1 MKKRLI
7 QALLLSAMLVSLSAS
22 VAPVKGHKEIIETD
36 VAAQIE
42 STKELKNISLY
53 SGFCKSI
60 YNYGY
65 INNQIEEVTIQKK
78 DMYEGW
84 LTENVNVRTEPSL
97 NSEIL
102 EVKLFNTQITFFYY
116 NNDWVEI
123 ACDDKQ
129 TAYISSQY
137 ITDIECP
144 YIEYAVPNNEF
155 KSYMP
160 YNKTNGKSIF
170 SKKSNQ
176 YKLQQMAYTGNYG
189 IRMVKNRYCVAIG
202 TAFNADIGTYF
213 DLILEN
219 STVIQ
224 CIVSDIKADVHT
236 ESNNMVTASNG
247 CVSEFVVDK
256 NLLPYKVYNKDN
268 TGSGDISDCCYEWD
282 SNVKIIKI
290 YNKNIFE

>member
-1 MKKRLI
+1 MKRRLV
-7 QALLLSAMLVSLSAS
+7 QALLISVMMVSLSAPS
-22 VAPVKGHKEIIETD
+22 VAPQQGHEEIIETG
-36 VAAQIE
+36 VAAQTE
-42 STKELKNISLY
+42 TTKELKSIPLY
-53 SGFCKSI
+53 SGFCKTI
-60 YNYGY
+60 YDYGY
-65 INNQIEEVTIQKK
+65 MNNQIEEVTIQKK
-78 DMYEGW
+78 EIYEGW

-102 EVKLFNTQITFFYY
+102 EIKSFNAQITFFYY
-116 NNDWVEI
+116 NKDWI
-123 ACDDKQ
+123 GIDYDGKQ
-129 TAYISSQY
+129 SAYISSQY

-144 YIEYAVPNNEF
+144 YIEYVVPNNEF

-160 YNKTNGKSIF
+160 YLSITNET
-170 SKKSNQ
+170 SKQ

-202 TAFNADIGTYF
+202 TAFNAEVGTYF

-219 STVIQ
+219 GTVIQ
-224 CIVSDIKADVHT
+224 CIISDIKADVHT

-256 NLLPYKVYNKDN
+256 KLLPYKVYNKDG